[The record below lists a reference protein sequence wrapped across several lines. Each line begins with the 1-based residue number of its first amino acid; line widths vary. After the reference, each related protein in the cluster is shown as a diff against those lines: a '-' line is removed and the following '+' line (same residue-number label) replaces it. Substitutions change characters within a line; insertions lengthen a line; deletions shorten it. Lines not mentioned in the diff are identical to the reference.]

1 MHFLQ
6 ELVQDYLI
14 LAHPEVELPRIEMAD
29 EATPGEKEED
39 RQIFRRLSMQ
49 RKLHMEIKKRYPPE
63 SPLLWSFHHC
73 FTDSNDAVFYSGRD
87 SKESAE
93 TTGSIDDSGESEKLF
108 SVSVYDK
115 FLWMD

>member
-1 MHFLQ
+1 
-6 ELVQDYLI
+6 
-14 LAHPEVELPRIEMAD
+14 
-29 EATPGEKEED
+29 
-39 RQIFRRLSMQ
+39 
-49 RKLHMEIKKRYPPE
+49 MEIKKRYPPE

-93 TTGSIDDSGESEKLF
+93 TTGSIDDSGESEKFF

>member
-1 MHFLQ
+1 MLLLSLFVFHS
-6 ELVQDYLI
+6 I
-14 LAHPEVELPRIEMAD
+14 LGDA
-29 EATPGEKEED
+29 GK
-39 RQIFRRLSMQ
+39 QISKQ
-49 RKLHMEIKKRYPPE
+49 

>member
-14 LAHPEVELPRIEMAD
+14 LAHPQADLPQIEHAEEITHGD
-29 EATPGEKEED
+29 KEE
-39 RQIFRRLSMQ
+39 ISTG
-49 RKLHMEIKKRYPPE
+49 

>member
-14 LAHPEVELPRIEMAD
+14 LAHPQADLP
-29 EATPGEKEED
+29 
-39 RQIFRRLSMQ
+39 QI

-73 FTDSNDAVFYSGRD
+73 FTDSNDVVFYSGRD

>member
-6 ELVQDYLI
+6 ELVHDYLI
-14 LAHPEVELPRIEMAD
+14 LAHPQADLP
-29 EATPGEKEED
+29 
-39 RQIFRRLSMQ
+39 QIN
-49 RKLHMEIKKRYPPE
+49 
-63 SPLLWSFHHC
+63 HC

>member
-14 LAHPEVELPRIEMAD
+14 LAHPQADLPQIEY
-29 EATPGEKEED
+29 E
-39 RQIFRRLSMQ
+39 